1 MNRLEK
7 LIREALSTPPSK
19 DKCNCGCH
27 DCDNVGNPGVVINE
41 SLSTPITM
49 TENLRYHV
57 ENKLPL
63 TENTFRYG
71 SKSFLDLWAEA
82 RYLYLREAIHV
93 NDLDKEILAE
103 TNLGEYGMFEGKR
116 VPLDMPME
124 YKNPYEPILEDI
136 LVYGKIY
143 ESVNIDNSYKLDDI
157 KSNDVGNEFMFTDKH
172 GIKRKLMHLRG
183 NSVKLL
189 WLNPSTQE
197 WTTDDIPS
205 KYEDEKVM
213 NTFGMLLVKVILPK
227 YGSFNLQ
234 ALSMARYRLFRAL
247 IYNNLDTSKYEM
259 DYDDDARTI
268 DVHRIEGINEADK
281 KDPPIGKPK
290 RGGSGGKKYYV
301 YVRDPKTKR
310 IKKVSF
316 GDAGGLKAKINNPEA
331 RRAFAKRH
339 KCGTGEPKTSA
350 KYWSCRLPRYAKAL
364 GINTT
369 FTGFW

>member
-1 MNRLEK
+1 MERLRK
-7 LIREALSTPPSK
+7 LIKEVLSTPPKK
-19 DKCNCGCH
+19 DTCNCGCH
-27 DCDNVGNPGVVINE
+27 DCNNVGNPGVVINE
-41 SLSTPITM
+41 SLTTPITL
-49 TENLRYHV
+49 TENLRFHV

-71 SKSFLDLWAEA
+71 SQAFLDLWAEA

-93 NDLDKEILAE
+93 NDLDKEILTE
-103 TNLGEYGMFEGKR
+103 TDLGNYGMYEGNR

-124 YKNPYEPILEDI
+124 YENPYQPILEDI
-136 LVYGKIY
+136 QIYGKIY
-143 ESVNIDNSYKLDDI
+143 ESVNINNSYKLDDI
-157 KSNDVGNEFMFTDKH
+157 KSSDVGNEFIFTDKH
-172 GIKRKLMHLRG
+172 GIKRKLLFLLG

-189 WLNPSTQE
+189 WFNPSIQE
-197 WTTDDIPS
+197 WSTEDIPS

-213 NTFGMLLVKVILPK
+213 NTFGMILTTVILPK

-234 ALSMARYRLFRAL
+234 ALNMARYRLFRAL
-247 IYNNLDTSKYEM
+247 IYNSLDTTQYEM

-268 DVHRIEGINEADK
+268 EVHKLENINETDK
-281 KDPPIGKPK
+281 KNPPIGKPK

-350 KYWSCRLPRYAKAL
+350 RYWSCRLPKHAKAL

>member
-1 MNRLEK
+1 MERLRK
-7 LIREALSTPPSK
+7 LIKEALSTPPKK
-19 DKCNCGCH
+19 DTCNCGCH

-41 SLSTPITM
+41 SLGAPVLM

-82 RYLYLREAIHV
+82 RYLYVREAIHV
-93 NDLDKEILAE
+93 NDLDKEILTE
-103 TNLGEYGMFEGKR
+103 TNLGEYGIFEGNR
-116 VPLDMPME
+116 VPLDMPIE
-124 YKNPYEPILEDI
+124 YENPYHPILEDI
-136 LVYGKIY
+136 LIYGKIY

-157 KSNDVGNEFMFTDKH
+157 KSSDVGNEFIFPDKH
-172 GIKRKLMHLRG
+172 GIKRKLLFLLG

-189 WLNPSTQE
+189 WFNPSTQE
-197 WTTDDIPS
+197 WTTDRLPS

-213 NTFGMLLVKVILPK
+213 NTFGMILVKIILPK
-227 YGSFNLQ
+227 YGSFNFR
-234 ALSMARYRLFRAL
+234 ALSEARYRLFRAL
-247 IYNNLDTSKYEM
+247 IYNGLDTTQYEM

-268 DVHRIEGINEADK
+268 EVHKLENINEADK

-310 IKKVSF
+310 VKKVSF
-316 GDAGGLKAKINNPEA
+316 GDAGNLRTKINDPKA
-331 RRAFAKRH
+331 RRAFAARH
-339 KCGTGEPKTSA
+339 KCAQKTDRTKPS
-350 KYWSCRLPRYAKAL
+350 YWSCRIGRYWKQL
-364 GINTT
+364 GGSNN
-369 FTGFW
+369 FSGFW

>member
-7 LIREALSTPPSK
+7 LIREALSTPPTK

-27 DCDNVGNPGVVINE
+27 DCDNVGNTGVVINE
-41 SLSTPITM
+41 SLNTSITM

-116 VPLDMPME
+116 VPLDMPMVD
-124 YKNPYEPILEDI
+124 ED
-136 LVYGKIY
+136 
-143 ESVNIDNSYKLDDI
+143 
-157 KSNDVGNEFMFTDKH
+157 
-172 GIKRKLMHLRG
+172 
-183 NSVKLL
+183 
-189 WLNPSTQE
+189 
-197 WTTDDIPS
+197 
-205 KYEDEKVM
+205 
-213 NTFGMLLVKVILPK
+213 
-227 YGSFNLQ
+227 
-234 ALSMARYRLFRAL
+234 
-247 IYNNLDTSKYEM
+247 
-259 DYDDDARTI
+259 
-268 DVHRIEGINEADK
+268 INEADK

-290 RGGSGGKKYYV
+290 RGGSKKYYV
-301 YVRDPKTKR
+301 YVRNPNTKN

-331 RRAFAKRH
+331 RRAFAARH
-339 KCGTGEPKTSA
+339 DCKNKKDRTKAS
-350 KYWSCRLPRYAKAL
+350 YWSCNLPRYAKAL